1 MAKQL
6 AHVPDC
12 PCETCAEARP
22 AEYRAPARANVRDAS
37 RAEFHQPLPRERAV
51 MSSGVLPLAKLA
63 GHLPPLWL
71 SCT

>member
-22 AEYRAPARANVRDAS
+22 AEYRAPAGRQSKYYGLSTKTLLAD
-37 RAEFHQPLPRERAV
+37 REKA
-51 MSSGVLPLAKLA
+51 
-63 GHLPPLWL
+63 
-71 SCT
+71 